1 MVPVSEGKD
10 EEVADLRFGIR
21 DIREGW
27 AAPELLAEPHPVTEH
42 AVEGAGVLAGVGGGG
57 SLESSAEVSCVR
69 VESGRWSSCQVP
81 GCG

>member
-1 MVPVSEGKD
+1 MVAVSESED
-10 EEVADLRFGIR
+10 EEVADLRLGIK

-27 AAPELLAEPHPVTEH
+27 VAPDLLAEAHPVPEH

-69 VESGRWSSCQVP
+69 VEGGRCSSCQVP